1 MKLKKVL
8 GLAAVAGGGFAA
20 YRLKGKIDELKA
32 TYDDVVTFT
41 GEQKNYDT
49 FDGASVAVMFAGCDI
64 DLSDAVMVGDEATL
78 KLYGEYAGISVKVPE
93 AWNVKVQGKEDKS
106 GVDKQVAY
114 DGEDTESKVLII
126 DYHLKFSGLQVKEA
140 MGVYD
145 VEIAEE
151 DDVEAMPDPYEAEAD
166 EADLEMDEAAVVA
179 EDPETKEEAIEE
191 APVAADED
199 ATMETDI

>member
-1 MKLKKVL
+1 MKLKKLL

-20 YRLKGKIDELKA
+20 YRIKGKMDELKA

-41 GEQKNYDT
+41 GEQKRYDT
-49 FDGASVAVMFAGCDI
+49 FDGASIAVMFAGCDI
-64 DLSDAVMVGDEATL
+64 DLSDAEMVGNEATL

-93 AWNVKVQGKEDKS
+93 AWNVSVQGKEDKS

-126 DYHLKFSGLQVKEA
+126 DYHLKFSGLQVKDAKEA

-145 VEIAEE
+145 VEIAED
-151 DDVEAMPDPYEAEAD
+151 DDVEAMPDPYEA
-166 EADLEMDEAAVVA
+166 DLEMTEEVAVEDVA
-179 EDPETKEEAIEE
+179 ETKEEAVEE
-191 APVAADED
+191 DPVAADED
-199 ATMETDI
+199 TTMETDI